1 MIRIK
6 VCKLSEIINTLV
18 LFWVYIFVF
27 IFFIKLSVLISE
39 NIDFSMAKIFIIN
52 NFTYLEKEYI
62 NINKNSFFEELIFS
76 QIPKIR
82 KANLVYEKNINN
94 KNKENE
100 ISYIQDINIVNIK
113 EELLVAKKISETKVQ
128 VGSVRIENY
137 TKKELNYD
145 ELAKALNTSIFKKDK
160 ILIYHTHAS
169 ESYSDI
175 EVYSDY
181 YRTTDKENNVVSVG
195 NKLVEELAKYG
206 MYAKQDTTLHDYAS
220 YGKAY
225 EASLKTIQKRKN
237 EDDYK
242 ILIDIHRDAL
252 AANETYRPTAE
263 INGETVAKLMLVVGT
278 NTAGLKHDEWIE
290 NLKFAIAI
298 QERANRMY
306 PGLFRD
312 IHLSTSRYNQH
323 MANKA
328 IILEVG
334 ATGNTIEEAQ
344 ASMKYFASVLNSMI

>member
-6 VCKLSEIINTLV
+6 VCKLSEIINSTV
-18 LFWVYIFVF
+18 MLFIYVF
-27 IFFIKLSVLISE
+27 LSIFFIKLSILISE
-39 NIDFSMAKIFIIN
+39 NIDFKMAKLFIVN
-52 NFTYLEKEYI
+52 NFIHNEKEYTTSD
-62 NINKNSFFEELIFS
+62 KNTFFEELIFS
-76 QIPKIR
+76 QIPKLRENKLTNID
-82 KANLVYEKNINN
+82 NVVDKNTGIE
-94 KNKENE
+94 NKEVHNE
-100 ISYIQDINIVNIK
+100 YSIDIKNDILDT
-113 EELLVAKKISETKVQ
+113 EKISETKVRIGT
-128 VGSVRIENY
+128 VKIENY
-137 TKKELNYD
+137 TKKELDYD
-145 ELAKALNTSIFKKDK
+145 ELAKSLDTSISKSDK
-160 ILIYHTHAS
+160 ILIYHTHTS

-181 YRTTDKENNVVSVG
+181 YRTTDKNNNVVSVG
-195 NKLVEELAKYG
+195 KKLVEELSKCG
-206 MYAKQDTTLHDYAS
+206 IYAKQDITVHDYLS

-225 EASLKTIQKRKN
+225 EASLKTLEKRIK

-252 AANETYRPTAE
+252 AANETFRPTAE
-263 INGETVAKLMLVVGT
+263 VNGETVAKLMFVVGT

-290 NLKFAIAI
+290 NLKFAIAF

-323 MANKA
+323 MSNKA

>member
-6 VCKLSEIINTLV
+6 VCKLSEIINTIV
-18 LFWVYIFVF
+18 LFWIYIFVF
-27 IFFIKLSVLISE
+27 IFFIKLSVLVSE
-39 NIDFSMAKIFIIN
+39 NIDVSIAKIFIIN
-52 NFTYLEKEYI
+52 NFTYLEKEYVTK
-62 NINKNSFFEELIFS
+62 NKNSFFEELIFS
-76 QIPKIR
+76 QIPKVIEN
-82 KANLVYEKNINN
+82 NLIDKKNTNN
-94 KNKENE
+94 KNKKSEV
-100 ISYIQDINIVNIK
+100 SYIQDTNLSNIK
-113 EELLVAKKISETKVQ
+113 DEILVAEKISETKVQ

-145 ELAKALNTSIFKKDK
+145 ELAKALNTSISKNDK

-169 ESYSDI
+169 ESYSNI

-181 YRTTDKENNVVSVG
+181 YRTTDKENNVISVG
-195 NKLVEELAKYG
+195 HKLVEELAKYG
-206 MYAKQDTTLHDYAS
+206 MNAKQDTTLHDYAS

-237 EDDYK
+237 EEDYK

-252 AANETYRPTAE
+252 AANETFRPTAE
-263 INGETVAKLMLVVGT
+263 INGETVAKLMFVVGT

-323 MANKA
+323 MADKA

-344 ASMKYFASVLNSMI
+344 ASMKYFALVLNSMI